1 MKKLFIQLF
10 LTFILFSC
18 ATSVKV
24 PENNLPD
31 GSSYNFIIISDYGRN
46 GYENQ
51 LEVADMMGE
60 VADDCNIKFIVT
72 GGDNFQVKGIESVED
87 SLWITSYE
95 NIYTDPSTFVD
106 WYPALGNHDHRGNI
120 QAQIDYSKISRRWK
134 MPASYY
140 TLVKKRDSV
149 SIRLLILDTYPMV
162 EGFKNPNEEYTLGDA
177 QKQVHWVDSVL
188 TVEKEDWVVVIGH
201 HPVFSAH
208 PTRHNTKE
216 LVDSLN
222 PVLNKHNVD
231 FYVGGHDH
239 IFQHLKDPGSN
250 IDYFVNTAGSSV
262 RQAASNSWTVFT
274 ASSPGFSICS
284 ATKKKL
290 SMYFINIEGRAIY
303 HYVREK
309 KQNK

>member
-1 MKKLFIQLF
+1 MKKLSIQFFFIL
-10 LTFILFSC
+10 ILFSC

-31 GSSYNFIIISDYGRN
+31 GSSYNFIIISDFGRN

-72 GGDNFQVKGIESVED
+72 GGDNFQHNGVESVQD
-87 SLWITSYE
+87 SLWMTSYE
-95 NIYTDPSTFVD
+95 NIYTDSSTFVD
-106 WYPALGNHDHRGNI
+106 WYPALGNHDHGGNI
-120 QAQIDYSKISRRWK
+120 QAQIDYSQISRRWK

-149 SIRLLILDTYPMV
+149 SIRFLILDTYSMV
-162 EGFKNPNEEYTLGDA
+162 EGFSHPDEEYTLEDA

-188 TVEKEDWVVVIGH
+188 TVEKEDWVVVVGH

-216 LVDSLN
+216 LVEYLN

-231 FYVGGHDH
+231 FYVGCHDH
-239 IFQHLKDPGSN
+239 IFQHLKDPGSK

-284 ATKKKL
+284 ATKKEL

-303 HYVREK
+303 RYVREK
-309 KQNK
+309 KQDK